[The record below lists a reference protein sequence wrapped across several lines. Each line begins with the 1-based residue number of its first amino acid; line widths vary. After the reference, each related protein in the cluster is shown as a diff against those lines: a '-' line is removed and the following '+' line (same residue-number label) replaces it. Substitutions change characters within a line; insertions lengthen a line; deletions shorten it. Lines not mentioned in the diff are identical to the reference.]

1 MRLELIIIGVTV
13 FLIYNAYHDNKYTK
27 LLMSWKKYIQIGFI
41 GFIGFSIYLLLKRNP
56 MQGKNILFYAN
67 NMVKYMPISKSSLDM
82 LSPILDFSS
91 NKHFSQGFSP
101 SSNSGL
107 GQSFMEGLNSESNS
121 GFHFNTTL
129 PQEKRV
135 MNSGSGGGGG
145 GGKATKRSVSETKKK
160 FVASNQGWKCNHCK
174 NQLNAWFEVDHV
186 RRLEHGGDNTVGNLV
201 ALCRECHGEKTAREN
216 M

>member
-1 MRLELIIIGVTV
+1 
-13 FLIYNAYHDNKYTK
+13 
-27 LLMSWKKYIQIGFI
+27 MSWKKYIQIGFI

-91 NKHFSQGFSP
+91 NQKP
-101 SSNSGL
+101 GL
-107 GQSFMEGLNSESNS
+107 GQSLMEGLNSETNS

-135 MNSGSGGGGG
+135 MNSGSGG

>member
-1 MRLELIIIGVTV
+1 MRIEIIIIGVTA

-27 LLMSWKKYIQIGFI
+27 LLMSWKKYIQIAFI
-41 GFIGFSIYLLLKRNP
+41 GFIGFAIYLLLKKNP
-56 MQGKNILFYAN
+56 VQGKNILFYAN
-67 NMVKYMPISKSSLDM
+67 NMIKYMPINKSSLDM

-91 NKHFSQGFSP
+91 NSSFSRGFTQGA
-101 SSNSGL
+101 G
-107 GQSFMEGLNSESNS
+107 GSFMEGLNGETNP
-121 GFHFNTTL
+121 GFNFNTTL
-129 PQEKRV
+129 PQERRV
-135 MNSGSGGGGG
+135 MNSGGRAGQ

-186 RRLEHGGDNTVGNLV
+186 RRLEHGGDNSVGNLV